1 MRTPLRKCLGT
12 HGGWRTADA
21 FMRVSVPVSPRT
33 IMRAGGAATWL
44 EARGRGGS
52 FRSRALPNPPAPS
65 RGQELPFFFHL
76 RGSVPTPSS
85 LPAAAEPKG
94 TSGAPCPCSSTTT
107 GGAGPLEPLGVAKLL
122 QLTGTMP
129 IYHAGVQLNSTQ
141 LKKGGKKSS

>member
-12 HGGWRTADA
+12 HGGGRTADA

-65 RGQELPFFFHL
+65 RGQELPFFFSTCAAAFPLHPPFQL
-76 RGSVPTPSS
+76 QPSRKA
-85 LPAAAEPKG
+85 PAAPR
-94 TSGAPCPCSSTTT
+94 APAHRPRQEGWVRSNRSELLNCYSSQ
-107 GGAGPLEPLGVAKLL
+107 E
-122 QLTGTMP
+122 QCQFIMP
-129 IYHAGVQLNSTQ
+129 VFNSTQ